1 MVAVAPFKIKQFID
15 KKAINEKGYS
25 PVTNPQPTVGSDG
38 FEGLVDVELQN
49 KNNSGND

>member
-38 FEGLVDVELQN
+38 FERLINVQFQN
-49 KNNSGND
+49 KNNSGDD